1 MENKKGIE
9 LIKLEVLGCINEKD
23 RESLL
28 KMKETDE
35 NFPWKALAE
44 YQNLIALLP
53 LTLTLI
59 YPDSDLKDKTAT
71 KLYKIRDEIKAKLD
85 AKKPKEVSV
94 EPVLDET
101 PVIKEMVLGEVEEGV
116 QFKDQELH
124 LDEKVSPLIKTP
136 VQEKTVSDG
145 PKFNIESRETVT
157 TKSIP
162 DRELIEKITRD
173 YFKSYFEKELEAL
186 KQGMKKNRLLNLG
199 LFVLTLILIVV
210 FLSAAQKLGQ
220 VQK

>member
-1 MENKKGIE
+1 MDNKKGIE

-35 NFPWKALAE
+35 NFPWKVLAE

-59 YPDSDLKDKTAT
+59 YPDSDVKDKTAT

-85 AKKPKEVSV
+85 AKKPKELPV
-94 EPVLDET
+94 EPVLDES
-101 PVIKEMVLGEVEEGV
+101 PVLNKTALEEVEEVV

-124 LDEKVSPLIKTP
+124 LVEKVAPLIKTP
-136 VQEKTVSDG
+136 LQEKTVSEG
-145 PKFNIESRETVT
+145 SKYNIESRDVVT
-157 TKSIP
+157 TKSVP

-186 KQGMKKNRLLNLG
+186 KQSMKKNKLLSLG
-199 LFVLTLILIVV
+199 LFVLALILIVV
-210 FLSAAQKLGQ
+210 LYF
-220 VQK
+220 VR

>member
-210 FLSAAQKLGQ
+210 LYFLRQTLNLF
-220 VQK
+220 